1 MTKPEL
7 SIRKMQREELNTL
20 VDWAADEGWN
30 PGLSDAD
37 IFWATDPGSFI
48 AAELSGQLIGGGSIA
63 SYGGQYGFMG
73 FFIIHPDFRGR
84 GLGRQLWNERLR
96 RLIGRLEKP
105 VSIGMDGVFDMQA
118 FYAKGGFE
126 FAVRDLRFE
135 GWGESYP
142 TADDVVDINDIP
154 FEMLD
159 RYDRQHFP
167 AARRSFLKL
176 WIDQPGVIA
185 KAVMQDQQL
194 SGYAVMRPC
203 QTGFK
208 IGPLFAADATTAD
221 KLFRALVTH
230 IPDQPVFIDV
240 PENNP
245 AALALTRQYKMTEV
259 FGCAK
264 MYYGSKPDLPENE
277 IYAVTTFE
285 FG

>member
-1 MTKPEL
+1 MNNAKL
-7 SIRKMQREELNTL
+7 IIRQMRREELNTL
-20 VDWAADEGWN
+20 VKWAADEGWN
-30 PGLSDAD
+30 PGLSDAG
-37 IFWATDPGSFI
+37 IFWATDPESFI

-63 SYGGQYGFMG
+63 SYAGQYGFMG
-73 FFIIHPDFRGR
+73 FFIIHPDHRGQR
-84 GLGRQLWNERLR
+84 LGQQLWYERLH
-96 RLIGRLEKP
+96 RLIARLEKP

-118 FYAKGGFE
+118 FYTKGGFE

-135 GWGESYP
+135 GRGKTYP
-142 TADDVVDINDIP
+142 MVDSVVELADIP

-167 AARRSFLKL
+167 AARQDFLRL
-176 WIDQPGVIA
+176 WIKQPGVIA
-185 KAVMQDQQL
+185 KAVMQNQQL

-208 IGPLFAADATTAD
+208 IGPLFAADATCAD
-221 KLFRALVTH
+221 QLFRALVTH

-245 AALALTRQYKMTEV
+245 AAMALTRQYEMTEV

-264 MYYGSKPDLPENE
+264 MYYGRKPDLPENE
-277 IYAVTTFE
+277 IFAVTTFE